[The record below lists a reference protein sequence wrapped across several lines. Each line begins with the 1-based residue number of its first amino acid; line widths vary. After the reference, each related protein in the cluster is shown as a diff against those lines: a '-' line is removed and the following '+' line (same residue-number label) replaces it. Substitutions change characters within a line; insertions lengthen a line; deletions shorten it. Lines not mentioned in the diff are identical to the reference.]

1 MPRKSPGAR
10 ERGLGAELRAIRE
23 AVHPK
28 LTVTRAAGLLG
39 WSKSMLSN
47 LENGKRNTT
56 AEEIAALLAIYQVT
70 DGRRDELIEKAK
82 GSHGP
87 GLWER
92 NLPGLPHESNTLAG
106 YEAEAVRML
115 CWEPLLV
122 PGLLQTMDYTRAFML
137 IDGVDLRDIEP
148 RLMARLRRQQVLR
161 GEVEYVALIGEAALR
176 VTVGGTK
183 VMAEQWRHIARAA
196 EASNVSVRV
205 VPSAVVHPGMVGPFL
220 LLEFRTAK
228 PIALVE
234 LQRSAIFLERGD
246 ATPYVTT
253 AARVE
258 AVALD
263 ETESLRRIT
272 ARAEELEGKT

>member
-23 AVHPK
+23 AVQPK
-28 LTVTRAAGLLG
+28 LTVSRAAELLG
-39 WSKSMLSN
+39 WSKSLLSN

-56 AEEIAALLAIYQVT
+56 AEEVAALLAIYHVT
-70 DGRRDELIEKAK
+70 DGRREELIEKAR

-92 NLPGLPHESNTLAG
+92 NLPGLPRESNTLAG

-137 IDGVDLRDIEP
+137 VDGVEPRDIEP

-161 GEVEYVALIGEAALR
+161 GDVEYVALIGEAALR
-176 VTVGGTK
+176 TTVGGSK
-183 VMAEQWRHIARAA
+183 AMAEQWRQVARAA
-196 EASNVSVRV
+196 EASNVDVRV
-205 VPSAVVHPGMVGPFL
+205 VPSDVVHPGMLGPFL
-220 LLEFRTAK
+220 LLEFKTAT
-228 PIALVE
+228 PIAHVE
-234 LQRSAIFLERGD
+234 HQRSAMFLERGD

-258 AVALD
+258 AVTLGA
-263 ETESLRRIT
+263 TESLRLIT